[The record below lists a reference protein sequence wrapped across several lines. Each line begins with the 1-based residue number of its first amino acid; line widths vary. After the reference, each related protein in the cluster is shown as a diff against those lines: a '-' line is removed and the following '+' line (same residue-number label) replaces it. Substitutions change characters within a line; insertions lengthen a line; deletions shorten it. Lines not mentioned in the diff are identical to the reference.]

1 MRVLPRYVRH
11 AKSVMKYMEKNK
23 TARTIDLVNLGI
35 DNSYLSGFIPT
46 LIEGEYLSRK
56 RENGGYTYTFLKP
69 LNSDNE
75 AREVHEMQAFFHG
88 FVTKSLKAHE

>member
-11 AKSVMKYMEKNK
+11 AKSVMKYMEKHK
-23 TARTIDLVNLGI
+23 TARTSDLVNLGI

-56 RENGGYTYTFLKP
+56 RENGGYTYTFVKP
-69 LNSDNE
+69 LNSDDE
-75 AREVHEMQAFFHG
+75 AREVNEMQLFFHS
-88 FVTKSLKAHE
+88 FVTNSIKAYD